1 MTRKE
6 YLDKTESKNRCWG
19 IDDSDKLMA
28 DYHDYEWGKPVHD
41 DQHLFEIL
49 ILDGAQAGL
58 SWRTILNKREN
69 YRQAFDNFD
78 VNKVASYNEE
88 KIQELMNNAG
98 IVRNL
103 LKIKSATRNA
113 KIFIQI
119 QKEFGSFDNYL
130 WGFTDGKT
138 IKNNWTKQ
146 SEVPATSPLSD
157 KISKDLK
164 KRGMNFVG
172 STIIYSIMQTTGI
185 VDDHLVDC
193 YKAF

>member
-1 MTRKE
+1 MN
-6 YLDKTESKNRCWG
+6 TESKSRWWG
-19 IDDSDKLMA
+19 IDDTDKLMA
-28 DYHDYEWGKPVHD
+28 DYHDFEWGKPVHD
-41 DQHLFEIL
+41 DRHLFEIL

-58 SWRTILNKREN
+58 SWRTILSKRDN

-78 VNKVASYNEE
+78 VNKVALYNDERV
-88 KIQELMNNAG
+88 QELMNNAG

-130 WGFTDGKT
+130 WGFTDGKIT
-138 IKNNWTKQ
+138 KNNWQKQ

-172 STIIYSIMQTTGI
+172 STIIYAIIQTVGI

-193 YKAF
+193 HRSW